1 MLRTAINK
9 SRLVGARGIWAQG
22 RQLQAFSSSATHL
35 DLDGEIS
42 LQAARTWDE
51 GVKSKFATTPLK
63 DIFKNKK
70 VVIFGLPGAYTG
82 VCTTQ
87 HVPSYINNAEK
98 LKAKGVDTIICV
110 AVNDPYVMNG
120 WAEKL
125 NAKDKLDFFG
135 DFDGSFHKSLGLDFN
150 LSFALL
156 GHRSQRWAAFVDDGK
171 IKVLNVET
179 APSEFKVSDAETILK
194 SI

>member
-63 DIFKNKK
+63 DIFKVLVEDVPLPFTMCILNSR
-70 VVIFGLPGAYTG
+70 VYPDEFESLGFGL
-82 VCTTQ
+82 
-87 HVPSYINNAEK
+87 SDNN
-98 LKAKGVDTIICV
+98 
-110 AVNDPYVMNG
+110 
-120 WAEKL
+120 
-125 NAKDKLDFFG
+125 FG
-135 DFDGSFHKSLGLDFN
+135 DMVRSDRAGFRYASWKLGL
-150 LSFALL
+150 
-156 GHRSQRWAAFVDDGK
+156 
-171 IKVLNVET
+171 
-179 APSEFKVSDAETILK
+179 
-194 SI
+194 